1 MVLTGAYCKAGIYSL
16 TVALVSLFD
25 PLVRSPNL
33 VPQGSLALTEAS
45 GPHSYKISVTRKD
58 RMKSHSA
65 GELPWD
71 LMRHWT
77 AWPATNPAL
86 QVLLSGPKCPAAPGG
101 ERFVE
106 TYYLLTHSKGPW
118 LEQVHHHL
126 TLLH

>member
-45 GPHSYKISVTRKD
+45 GPNSYKISVTRKD
-58 RMKSHSA
+58 RMKSRSA

-77 AWPATNPAL
+77 AWPATSPAL
-86 QVLLSGPKCPAAPGG
+86 QVLSGPKCPAAPGG

-106 TYYLLTHSKGPW
+106 TYYLLTHSRGPW